1 MIFPSGSGAVPG
13 SDLPQTD
20 EKATIMQ
27 REKSLTR
34 SNGAGWGF
42 ALPGFGLMVAFIIL
56 PFFFAIWF
64 SLTNQRLISPNPTQ
78 FVGLSNYTQLLSVGT
93 ILLEPERDEN
103 GAALRDDDGEIAYPR
118 LRNFTRNN
126 PDYPKIQGM
135 REWFSWQTGPN
146 DELKRVILAK
156 DVVFMRALKNTF
168 TFVIIVAPLQAGL
181 ALLLALLIN
190 QRLRGINIY
199 RAIYFMPV
207 VISIVVVAFLWRL
220 IYDGN
225 NGLLNNLLGAISF
238 GAIEPVDWLGQT
250 STALGAIIGMS
261 IWQAVGFHMVI
272 WLSGLQTI
280 SPTLYEAAELE
291 GSSKWQTFRY
301 VTWPGLRNTAV
312 LILIVITMQAFGLF
326 AQVDVM
332 TNGGPLD
339 STQTIVFQA
348 IERGYGKQDISGGS
362 AISVL
367 LFLIVLSISLIQR
380 YLTRERS

>member
-1 MIFPSGSGAVPG
+1 MLV
-13 SDLPQTD
+13 
-20 EKATIMQ
+20 
-27 REKSLTR
+27 
-34 SNGAGWGF
+34 
-42 ALPGFGLMVAFIIL
+42 FIIL

-64 SLTNQRLISPNPTQ
+64 SLTNQRLISPNPTK
-78 FVGLSNYTQLLSVGT
+78 FIGLSNYTQLLSVGT
-93 ILLEPERDEN
+93 IVLEPERDAS
-103 GAALRDDDGEIAYPR
+103 GAVLRDKDGEIEYPR
-118 LRNFTRNN
+118 LRTFTRNN
-126 PDYPKIQGM
+126 PDHPKIDGM

-146 DELKRVILAK
+146 DEFKRVILAK

-168 TFVIIVAPLQAGL
+168 VFVIVVAPLQAGL
-181 ALLLALLIN
+181 ALMLALLIN
-190 QRLRGINIY
+190 QRLRGINVY

-238 GAIEPVDWLGQT
+238 GAIEPIDWLGQT

-291 GSSKWQTFRY
+291 GSSKLHTFRY

-362 AISVL
+362 AISVI
-367 LFLIVLSISLIQR
+367 LFVIVLSISLIQR
-380 YLTRERS
+380 YLTRERI